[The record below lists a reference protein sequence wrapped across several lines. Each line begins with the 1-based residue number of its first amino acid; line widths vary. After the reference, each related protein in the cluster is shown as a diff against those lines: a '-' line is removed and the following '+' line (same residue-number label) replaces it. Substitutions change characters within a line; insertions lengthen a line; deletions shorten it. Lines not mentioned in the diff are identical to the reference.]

1 MLPHPSHPRPTH
13 LNGPFHITSD
23 WCKLVSPLY
32 SAKMSLGWWDLRQ
45 SERDGGDSNWW
56 PGSGRWKVG
65 FKMEDITSVLVEGE
79 FWDDELYG
87 EI

>member
-1 MLPHPSHPRPTH
+1 
-13 LNGPFHITSD
+13 
-23 WCKLVSPLY
+23 
-32 SAKMSLGWWDLRQ
+32 MSLGWWDLRQ